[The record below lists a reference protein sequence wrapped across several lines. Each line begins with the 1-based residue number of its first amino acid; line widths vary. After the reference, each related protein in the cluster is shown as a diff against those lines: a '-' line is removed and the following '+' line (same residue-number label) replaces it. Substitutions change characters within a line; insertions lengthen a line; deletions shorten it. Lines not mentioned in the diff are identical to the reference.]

1 VQERRQLD
9 EGANEEERR
18 PTQDD
23 ETVTTR
29 FHVIANNDQ
38 SDVDLGACEDVPS
51 QETTIDCA
59 FVEDEPPPAPAN
71 TVRMSIERTVAI
83 ILQILSMI
91 AVSDLS
97 ELSTTTAATHKI
109 RILQGTKPIKQK
121 ERRVAFQF
129 RDELDQMINDLS
141 RAGKIQPSYS
151 AWASPL
157 RLLGKK
163 DGTLR
168 MAIAYQLLNNVTEKV
183 AYPLP
188 FINDIFTR
196 LARA

>member
-1 VQERRQLD
+1 MDGHHGVVKESSSEVQERRQLD
-9 EGANEEERR
+9 EGANEEESR

-23 ETVTTR
+23 ETVEAR
-29 FHVIANNDQ
+29 FHVIANNEQ
-38 SDVDLGACEDVPS
+38 SDVNLGACEDVPS

-59 FVEDEPPPAPAN
+59 FVEDESPPAPAN
-71 TVRMSIERTVAI
+71 TLRMSIERTVAI

-141 RAGKIQPSYS
+141 RAGKIQP
-151 AWASPL
+151 
-157 RLLGKK
+157 RFLLGRHRF
-163 DGTLR
+163 GC
-168 MAIAYQLLNNVTEKV
+168 Y
-183 AYPLP
+183 
-188 FINDIFTR
+188 
-196 LARA
+196 ARKMEH